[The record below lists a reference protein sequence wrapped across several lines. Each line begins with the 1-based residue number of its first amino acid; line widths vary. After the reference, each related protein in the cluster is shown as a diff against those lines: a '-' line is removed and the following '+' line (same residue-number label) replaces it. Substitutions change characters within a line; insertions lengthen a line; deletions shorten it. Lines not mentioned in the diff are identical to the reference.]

1 MPRATGG
8 LLLVLALGLVGCN
21 ANKAEIGPSKGE
33 VQKASE
39 ADINKSM
46 QQSFEK
52 MKEAAKNSGAQ
63 RQIPDAPKD
72 IKGQPQ

>member
-1 MPRATGG
+1 MARATGG

-21 ANKAEIGPSKGE
+21 ANKSELGPSTGE
-33 VQKASE
+33 VKKASE
-39 ADINKSM
+39 EDINKSM

-52 MKEAAKNSGAQ
+52 MKEAAKNSGTQ

-72 IKGQPQ
+72 VKGQPQ